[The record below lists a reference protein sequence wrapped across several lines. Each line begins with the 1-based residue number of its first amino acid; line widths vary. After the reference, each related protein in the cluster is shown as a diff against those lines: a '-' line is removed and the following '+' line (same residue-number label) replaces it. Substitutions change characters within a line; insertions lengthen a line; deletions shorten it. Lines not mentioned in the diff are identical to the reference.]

1 MEQAAAIKA
10 LAQYYS
16 VPESSVY
23 IPQYMLNRKMFVNY
37 IVTGDGKKMICDKT
51 GKVMNGYSKKAFQNY
66 LSFDEALT
74 NLRKSRRIKGIGTI
88 MVPAWGLTAIDID
101 DCFKENKVL
110 TDTATDIVNR
120 LSDQYIERSVSGK
133 GLHILTCG
141 AIPKDFNHRTADYKV
156 EMYSGSR
163 AQFIA
168 LTFRVYD
175 KHRNEP
181 GMSQAALM
189 GVYEK
194 YKKPETADSNEA
206 QPVTNDDHRIAP
218 EDSITHAWTEEE
230 LLHNIETST
239 THGFDF
245 SALFYDGDTEKYG
258 GDDSAADMALCG
270 ILAFWTDG
278 DAERMDSIFRKSALM
293 RDKWDEPRPG
303 GTYGSNTIAKAITNC
318 KEFYTG
324 GVNRLRSE
332 RALSVFSH
340 DTGIPKFTRCPKNP
354 DSNKVFQSE
363 LLEILKYMDP
373 ASKKSSYRGTDDI
386 ALGKLY
392 ADVYRSIARYNTTA
406 KCWYL
411 FNGVVWVPDQGSKTA
426 GLLAQM
432 LQRGLTG
439 YLYQQPAQDDLQEYL
454 TVIKKLGN
462 HTQREKML
470 QDAAMYTHFKSE
482 DLDSNPDVFN
492 CLNGVYDLSTHT
504 FTQGHDAE
512 LLLSKCS
519 NVVYDPAA
527 SSADWDKFIREVLE
541 DNTEKTQ
548 FLRRAVGLS
557 LTENTSEECFF
568 MLIGTRTRNG
578 KSTCLETIGYA
589 LGDYAES
596 AAPETFAKRDRQG
609 SGPSPD
615 RAKLKGCRF
624 LRVSEPDKG
633 MLLDEGFIKSAT
645 GGELI
650 NARFLNENMIQFIP
664 KFKLFM
670 NVNNPPI
677 ITDMTVFDSDRVHVI
692 TFDKHFSAAERDHK
706 LKSKLRKPAAISG
719 LFNWCIEGLKDYE
732 QQGLNPPACVTQ
744 ATAGYRDNS
753 DKIKCFIKDCMIP
766 SDGSRETLTEVYSRY
781 SDWCRSS
788 GYASGSKRSFKN
800 EMIKR
805 GLLLERGTM
814 NGVTRYNLIT
824 GYRLTTFNED

>member
-10 LAQYYS
+10 LAQYYG

-37 IVTGDGKKMICDKT
+37 IVTRDGKKMICDKT
-51 GKVMNGYSKKAFQNY
+51 GKVMDGYSKKAFPHY

-74 NLRKSRRIKGIGTI
+74 NLRESKRIKGIGTI

-101 DCFKENKVL
+101 DSFKDNKVL
-110 TDTATDIVNR
+110 TDSAADIVSR
-120 LSDQYIERSVSGK
+120 LSDQYMERSVSDK
-133 GLHILTCG
+133 GLHIITCG

-168 LTFRVYD
+168 LTFRVYG

-181 GMSQAALM
+181 STSQAAITAL
-189 GVYEK
+189 YEK
-194 YKKPETADSNEA
+194 YKPEDKPEA
-206 QPVTNDDHRIAP
+206 QPIINGNNQIDP
-218 EDSITHAWTEEE
+218 EDSITRKWSDEE
-230 LLHNIETST
+230 LIQRIETST
-239 THGFDF
+239 AHNFDF
-245 SALFYDGDTEKYG
+245 MALYHDGDMEKYG
-258 GDDSAADMALCG
+258 NDHSAADMALCG
-270 ILAFWTDG
+270 ILAFWTDR
-278 DAERMDSIFRKSALM
+278 DPERMDSLFRKSALM
-293 RDKWDEPRPG
+293 RDKWDRDD
-303 GTYGSNTIAKAITNC
+303 YRNQTITAAANNC
-318 KEFYTG
+318 VESYTE

-354 DSNKVFQSE
+354 DTDKTFQAE

-373 ASKKSSYRGTDDI
+373 ASKSSKYRGTDDI

-406 KCWYL
+406 KSWYL
-411 FNGVVWVPDQGSKTA
+411 FNGVVWVPDQGNKTA
-426 GLLAQM
+426 GLLAQL

-439 YLYQQPAQDDLQEYL
+439 YLYQQPAEDDLQNYL
-454 TVIKKLGN
+454 SVIKKLGN

-470 QDAAMYTHFKSE
+470 QDAAMYSHFKSE
-482 DLDSNPDVFN
+482 DLDSNPNVFN

-519 NVVYDPAA
+519 NVVYDPEA

-541 DNTEKTQ
+541 DNTDKIQ

-557 LTENTSEECFF
+557 LTENISEECFF
-568 MLIGTRTRNG
+568 MLIGTTTRNG

-624 LRVSEPDKG
+624 LRVSEPDKS

-645 GGELI
+645 GGEPI
-650 NARFLNENMIQFIP
+650 NARFLNENMIQFNP

-692 TFDKHFSAAERDHK
+692 TFDKHFTAAERDHK
-706 LKSKLRKPAAISG
+706 LKAKLRKPASISG

-732 QQGLNPPACVTQ
+732 QNGLNPPDCVTQ

-753 DKIKCFIKDCMIP
+753 DKIKCFIKDCLIP
-766 SDGSRETLTEVYSRY
+766 SETSRATLTEVYSNY
-781 SDWCRSS
+781 SDWCRTS
-788 GYASGSKRSFKN
+788 GYAPGSKRSFKN

-805 GLLLERGTM
+805 GLLLERGTL

-824 GYRLTTFNED
+824 GYRVKTFNED

>member
-1 MEQAAAIKA
+1 MEQSAAIKA
-10 LAQYYS
+10 LAQYYKL
-16 VPESSVY
+16 PESAVY
-23 IPQYMLNRKMFVNY
+23 IPQYMLNRRMFVNY
-37 IVTGDGKKMICDKT
+37 IVTSDRKKMICDKT
-51 GKVMNGYSKKAFQNY
+51 GAVLKGYKKKAFSHY

-74 NLRKSRRIKGIGTI
+74 NLRESERIKGIGTI
-88 MVPAWGLTAIDID
+88 MVSEWGLTAIDID
-101 DCFKENKVL
+101 DCINADHQL
-110 TDTATDIVNR
+110 NRSAADIISR
-120 LSDQYIERSVSGK
+120 LSNQYIEYSVSGK

-141 AIPKDFNHRTADYKV
+141 TVPKDFNHRTADY
-156 EMYSGSR
+156 EIELYHGER

-181 GMSQAALM
+181 SSSQAALT
-189 GVYEK
+189 GIYEK
-194 YKKPETADSNEA
+194 YKPAEKTEAKPIIR
-206 QPVTNDDHRIAP
+206 DDNRIDP
-218 EDSITHAWTEEE
+218 EDSLTLAWSDEE
-230 LLHNIETST
+230 LIHRIETST
-239 THGFDF
+239 AHNFDF
-245 SALFYDGDTEKYG
+245 IALYHDGDMEKYG
-258 GDDSAADMALCG
+258 NDHSAADMALCG
-270 ILAFWTDG
+270 ILAFWTDRNP
-278 DAERMDSIFRKSALM
+278 ERIDSLFRQSALM
-293 RDKWDEPRPG
+293 RDKWNRDDYREQ
-303 GTYGSNTIAKAITNC
+303 TITAAVNNC
-318 KEFYTG
+318 HESYTEG
-324 GVNRLRSE
+324 LSRIRSD

-527 SSADWDKFIREVLE
+527 SSEDWDKFIGVVLE

-568 MLIGTRTRNG
+568 MLIGTTTRNG

-596 AAPETFAKRDRQG
+596 AAPETFAKRDRHG

-650 NARFLNENMIQFIP
+650 NARFLNENMIQFTP

-732 QQGLNPPACVTQ
+732 QQGLNPPDCVTQ